1 MRCSHVG
8 EACPMSALHATKL
21 MTVTHHPK
29 SEKCRVLLEAVGE
42 RCHSAH
48 LSGQRLE
55 GDEAPLLQVA
65 GNLGS

>member
-1 MRCSHVG
+1 
-8 EACPMSALHATKL
+8 

-29 SEKCRVLLEAVGE
+29 SEQGRVLLEAVGE

-48 LSGQRLE
+48 LCGQGLE
-55 GDEAPLLQVA
+55 RDEAPLLQIA